1 MISSFRG
8 FYFILQ
14 NVNRQ
19 DALLFSEGA
28 YEIASIVTDDIY
40 QDISLFLL
48 QKKKKTE
55 VVDMCSKYNI
65 WCGGI
70 VSLFPVLSCHFAKM
84 KSVKG
89 STVL

>member
-48 QKKKKTE
+48 QKKKKQKWWTC
-55 VVDMCSKYNI
+55 VQNI
-65 WCGGI
+65 IFGA
-70 VSLFPVLSCHFAKM
+70 VE
-84 KSVKG
+84 
-89 STVL
+89 